1 MKDKD
6 KERERERREWSVE
19 GLVRIRRK
27 AKFRFYPALMLWP
40 MVLPRMLPHARKAC
54 DASCMPLLFFFFFIA
69 RAPTMTMT
77 PDRVRAGRRVWSKCG
92 DYLLDGFTLPR
103 NHLSPEP

>member
-1 MKDKD
+1 M
-6 KERERERREWSVE
+6 ERGGPGSHPSQSK
-19 GLVRIRRK
+19 IP
-27 AKFRFYPALMLWP
+27 F
-40 MVLPRMLPHARKAC
+40 LPCINAMAYGSPENAPTRTQSMRCIMHAVA
-54 DASCMPLLFFFFFIA
+54 FFFFFIA